1 MGFKAFISI
10 TVSENSSTFVTN
22 EGILQQLQN
31 GGPLP
36 NEEVDLSNPQ
46 TDKWAN
52 FIKKFQS
59 LQKKMKC
66 ASNESSEN

>member
-59 LQKKMKC
+59 LKKTMKC
-66 ASNESSEN
+66 ASDESSEN